1 MEAGSAATRSDRI
14 VQRVDPVATA
24 IAYAPGFH

>member
-14 VQRVDPVATA
+14 NPPEESGLPAF
-24 IAYAPGFH
+24 INAPGFH